1 MLKYMCYISMEGEPF
16 GAVFG
21 ASNIPIGL
29 MVIKLKE
36 EMLGEKN
43 ETVAFFRVFS
53 QTIGSNL
60 ELLRPVDIK
69 WILLVGHFAWDESMA
84 MKILIEMI
92 F

>member
-1 MLKYMCYISMEGEPF
+1 MVMLKYMCYISMEGEPF

-43 ETVAFFRVFS
+43 ETVAFSAFFLKQLAPTWNCFVRW
-53 QTIGSNL
+53 TSN
-60 ELLRPVDIK
+60 
-69 WILLVGHFAWDESMA
+69 GFY
-84 MKILIEMI
+84 
-92 F
+92 